1 MYFSRL
7 CGAPTANLVGAPTS
21 DLPNRNLAN
30 LNLVTR
36 DLTTENFFGEDLA
49 VEGEENQLSDSGPR
63 RNFTTNLRLANLD
76 ANLDPVNV
84 NAINVKQANLY
95 LANLYLANLYL
106 ANFRPVEGFLADPT
120 SEYLLE
126 PTLAVGSFVGSL
138 ISELNNSLVDPT
150 APAAPNNSPDGHA
163 SFRFCVKTEERR
175 YSLTTPLGWFR
186 NSSLKQKPFCDKK
199 LLTCF
204 RPPS

>member
-7 CGAPTANLVGAPTS
+7 CGAPTAN
-21 DLPNRNLAN
+21 LPNRNLAN

-36 DLTTENFFGEDLA
+36 DLTTENFFGEDLAVAVEDLA

-95 LANLYLANLYL
+95 LANLYLAN
-106 ANFRPVEGFLADPT
+106 FRPVEGFLADPT

-126 PTLAVGSFVGSL
+126 PTLAVGSFIGSL

-186 NSSLKQKPFCDKK
+186 NSSLKQKPFCAKK

>member
-95 LANLYLANLYL
+95 LAN
-106 ANFRPVEGFLADPT
+106 FRPVDGFLADPT

-126 PTLAVGSFVGSL
+126 PTLAVGSFIGSL